1 MLKLALR
8 GEEIKVGDVIF
19 QFISGFPNSETVQT
33 VETRM
38 CLKQQRIRYVFSNIV
53 WGIFKFIIQARCV
66 SLSSSILNLT
76 KQLHRNGENIIE
88 S

>member
-19 QFISGFPNSETVQT
+19 QFISGFSNSETVQT

-38 CLKQQRIRYVFSNIV
+38 CLKQQRIRYVFSKFEHRVGYFQIYYSGKMCVIVIINI
-53 WGIFKFIIQARCV
+53 K
-66 SLSSSILNLT
+66 LNET
-76 KQLHRNGENIIE
+76 TA